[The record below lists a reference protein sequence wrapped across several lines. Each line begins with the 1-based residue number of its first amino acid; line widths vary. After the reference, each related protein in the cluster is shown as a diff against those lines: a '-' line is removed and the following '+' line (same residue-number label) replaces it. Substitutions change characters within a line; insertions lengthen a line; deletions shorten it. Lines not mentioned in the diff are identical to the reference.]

1 MSSARCIAAFRTNSE
16 VCSWTRLAARWMR
29 SRVAWSAR
37 SSMRFVLTATA
48 TPPSCLSHRCSQL
61 SITSLYG
68 ECTYTA
74 SKRCGPHWGPSRDH
88 TSCAMPNDLHVSERH
103 IPRPGGE
110 NRRRPEKT
118 RYRYFLGVKW
128 SQVQILSARRC
139 QPDQTSSRS
148 EAVSEKS
155 GVAFPVLGGGMY
167 SNEYS
172 NDGSV
177 DES

>member
-29 SRVAWSAR
+29 SRVACSAR

-48 TPPSCLSHRCSQL
+48 TPPSSVSHLCSQL

-74 SKRCGPHWGPSRDH
+74 SKRCGPHWEQPGDH

-103 IPRPGGE
+103 TPHPGRE
-110 NRRRPEKT
+110 NRQATCENALP
-118 RYRYFLGVKW
+118 LLPGVKW
-128 SQVQILSARRC
+128 S
-139 QPDQTSSRS
+139 
-148 EAVSEKS
+148 
-155 GVAFPVLGGGMY
+155 
-167 SNEYS
+167 
-172 NDGSV
+172 
-177 DES
+177 